1 MTNARRV
8 TAAVGAI
15 GVVLVLSVPQL
26 DPAGAPNGRPIAR
39 VNTDWW
45 SRVQRGLAA
54 NEYRPHVNDAG
65 LQAANRAHG
74 LRTYFDG
81 SGIRV
86 HDRTA
91 PASSALVG
99 LSLVEMGRRDRL
111 QPVTAGTV
119 HQVDGRVEIRRAGVT
134 EWYENSARGL
144 EQGFT
149 IESRTQGRAPLM
161 LDLAVDHARA
171 SLRGHTIELLT
182 DAGRRLDYGKLLAED
197 SRGTVLA
204 SRLEVPSPDRVR
216 LVIEDADAV
225 YPLLIDP
232 LLTGQPD
239 ARLES
244 NQSDPEGHGTP
255 EFGFSVSSAG
265 DVNGDGFDDV
275 IVGAPG
281 WDGGQQGE
289 GAAFVF
295 LGSAGGIVG
304 TDPSNAQAQLESNQ
318 PLAAFGVSVSTAGDV
333 NRDGYDDVI
342 VGAHFYDSTLP
353 GTQLSVMGAAFVFLG
368 SPAGIQGRDP
378 ATAHASVFANKDDS
392 EFGEVVAHAGDV
404 NRDGFADII
413 VCAPHQGHDFPP
425 DTNIP
430 PNQQSGEHGA
440 VFVFHG
446 SAQGITSGTGI
457 TVADAVLLPYQ
468 LGPVDP
474 IELAQFSSVAGAGDV
489 NRDGFDDILVSGDDA
504 FLFIGS
510 AAGVVGRDPTTARSR
525 VRRDALT
532 QGLKAAAAGDV
543 NGDGFADVLLSSPW
557 RESVAFSSDQ
567 KGAAFVFLGGP
578 GGIVGGQLADAHAAV
593 FGSTLAEWVG
603 HSIDS
608 AGDVDRDGFADIVV
622 AARVYPGSLANE
634 GVAYLFRGSAQG
646 ITARSLL
653 DADARLEAPQSGAA
667 VKGTT
672 AFSVAGAGD
681 INNDGFADV
690 IMGKGFFDAGQ
701 ADEGA
706 AFLYLGGPFPANP
719 NQRPVAAAGAD
730 QSLFDVDDDG
740 FHQVTLNG
748 TGSFDPDGMI
758 VSYAW
763 FEGERLLGTSAVLTT
778 SLSTTGDHTLA
789 LVVTDD
795 DGVSTGDPVTVR
807 VDKVSDPLVLS
818 ETFASGFGAWQS
830 GGDVALASVDP
841 FPTAPQVRF
850 GVAGAFL
857 RRAITLPAGST
868 GVTLDVW
875 IKAIEFASQD
885 EFRINVSVDGGP
897 FTTIRTL
904 TTADNSDAYVFYG
917 GTAIPLGHSWF
928 PATASSIM
936 LEFESRTT
944 TGRTFI
950 DDVTV
955 RALVPPPAAFGN
967 SPSLSSLM
975 VSPSNV
981 TGGTSTIGTVT
992 LTAAAPSGGVV
1003 VAMSDN
1009 SATVATPSTV
1019 TVPAGATSATFTAT
1033 TTPVAIT
1040 TVVTLTATVGSN
1052 SRTAGVTVTPAG
1064 GGGGTPA
1071 FRSPAG
1077 NAPDSG
1083 GDANGFESSAT
1094 NAYGDD
1100 TSVAIDTNSGS
1111 GTSTSC
1117 TSTGKDRHRFYD
1129 YGIAI
1134 PSESVIAG
1142 IEVRVDARVDST
1154 SGAPKVCVQLS
1165 WDGGT
1170 TWTAAKATGAIG
1182 TSLGTFTLGGATDTW
1197 GRTWSPANLSNA
1209 SFRVRVI
1216 NVASSTS
1223 RDFFLEWVAVRA
1235 HSTASVPVAVSALSL
1250 SPASVTSGMPSTG
1263 TVTLAAAAPPGGA
1276 VVSLASSNANAASVP
1291 ASVTVPA
1298 GATSVTFTA
1307 TTMPVTNT
1315 TLVTLTATSG
1325 TTRTADLTVTTNAR
1339 PVAVAGPDQTLTDTD
1354 GDGLAVVTFDGTG
1367 SSDPD
1372 GTIVSHVWRKS
1383 GTLFNNAAAFSI
1395 VQPIGTHTI
1404 ELTVT
1409 DNHGATSTDTVVI
1422 TILHPAPPPGNLPPV
1437 SNAGPDQTVTDTD
1450 GDGIASVM
1458 LNGAASFDP
1467 DGAISGYGWYE
1478 NGVQIASAFGVGVP
1492 LTVGVHTITLYVSDQ
1507 HGASDTD
1514 TVVITVNA
1522 AVAPP
1527 AAATLTVTATGR
1539 SGERVTSSPAGISVS
1554 VGSTGSTS
1562 FAIGTSITL
1571 TVSNGRD
1578 AVFSGACSSGGNK
1591 RRTCTFTLAGT
1602 ASVSVNVQ

>member
-1 MTNARRV
+1 MMNRRRV
-8 TAAVGAI
+8 SAVVGAMSA
-15 GVVLVLSVPQL
+15 VFVLFVPQL
-26 DPAGAPNGRPIAR
+26 DPGTAPTIRPIIR

-45 SRVQRGLAA
+45 SGVQRGLAA
-54 NEYRPHVNDAG
+54 NEYHPRANHAG
-65 LQAANRAHG
+65 LQAANRAHN

-86 HDRTA
+86 HDRIAAVSTE
-91 PASSALVG
+91 LVG
-99 LSLVEMGRRDRL
+99 LSLVGMGRADRL
-111 QPVTAGTV
+111 RPVQAGTV
-119 HQVDGRVEIRRAGVT
+119 LQVQGRVEIRRAGVT

-149 IESRTQGRAPLM
+149 IESRTEGRAPLM

-171 SLRGHTIELLT
+171 HLRGNAIELWT
-182 DAGRRLDYGKLLAED
+182 DAGRRLEYSKLLAED

-216 LVIEDADAV
+216 LVIEDADAI

-232 LLTGQPD
+232 LITGQPD

-304 TDPSNAQAQLESNQ
+304 SDPSTAQAHLESNQ
-318 PLAAFGVSVSTAGDV
+318 ALAAFGVSVSNAGDV
-333 NRDGYDDVI
+333 NRDGFDDVI
-342 VGAHFYDSTLP
+342 VGANFYDSVLP
-353 GTQLSVMGAAFVFLG
+353 GTQLAVEGAAFVFLG
-368 SPAGIQGRDP
+368 SASGIQGRDP
-378 ATAHASVFANKDDS
+378 ATAHARIFSDDNEA
-392 EFGEVVAHAGDV
+392 EFGEQVAGAGDV
-404 NRDGFADII
+404 NRDGFDDVII
-413 VCAPHQGHDFPP
+413 SAPHQGHPFPP
-425 DTNIP
+425 DTGIP
-430 PNQQSGEHGA
+430 PNEKSGEHGA
-440 VFVFHG
+440 AFVLHG
-446 SAQGITSGTGI
+446 SAQGINSGTAMV
-457 TVADAVLLPYQ
+457 TADAVLLPYQ

-474 IELAQFSSVAGAGDV
+474 VVLAQFSSVAGAGDV
-489 NRDGFDDILVSGDDA
+489 NGDGFDDILVSGDDA

-510 AAGVVGRDPTTARSR
+510 AAGVVGRDPTAAQSR
-525 VRRDALT
+525 VRRDDLA
-532 QGLKAAAAGDV
+532 QGFKVAGAGDV
-543 NGDGFADVLLSSPW
+543 NGDGFDDVLLGSP
-557 RESVAFSSDQ
+557 RRQSVLFSSDE

-578 GGIVGGQLADAHAAV
+578 GGIVGENAADAHASV
-593 FGSTLAEWVG
+593 FGSLVAEWVG
-603 HSIDS
+603 HSVDG

-653 DADARLEAPQSGAA
+653 DADARLEAPQSGAV

-681 INNDGFADV
+681 INNDGFDDV

-701 ADEGA
+701 VDEGA

-719 NQRPVAAAGAD
+719 NQPPVAAAGAD
-730 QSLFDVDDDG
+730 QSLFDVDGDG

-748 TGSFDPDGMI
+748 TASFDPDGVI
-758 VSYAW
+758 ASYAW
-763 FEGERLLGTSAVLTT
+763 FEGETLLGTSAVITAT
-778 SLSTTGDHTLA
+778 LSTTGDHTLA

-795 DGVSTGDPVTVR
+795 DGASVGDPVTVR

-818 ETFASGFGAWQS
+818 ETFASGFTAWQS
-830 GGDVALASVDP
+830 GGDAALSTVDS
-841 FPTAPQVRF
+841 FPTPPQVRF
-850 GVAGAFL
+850 GAAGAFL

-868 GVTLDVW
+868 GITLDVW

-904 TTADNSDAYVFYG
+904 TTADNSDTYVFYG

-928 PATASSIM
+928 PATASSIV

-944 TGRTFI
+944 TGLTFI
-950 DDVTV
+950 DDVKV
-955 RALVPPPAAFGN
+955 RALVPPPAAWGN
-967 SPSLSSLM
+967 SPSLSSLT
-975 VSPSNV
+975 VTPSSV
-981 TGGTSTIGTVT
+981 TGGTSTIGTVA

-1003 VAMSDN
+1003 VSLSDT
-1009 SATVATPSTV
+1009 SATVSTPSTV

-1033 TTPVAIT
+1033 TTAVAIT
-1040 TVVTLTATVGSN
+1040 TQVTLTATVGSA
-1052 SRTAGVTVTPAG
+1052 SSTAGLTVTPAG
-1064 GGGGTPA
+1064 GGGGAPT
-1071 FRSPAG
+1071 FKNPAG

-1083 GDANGFESSAT
+1083 GDGNGFQSSAT

-1100 TSVAIDTNSGS
+1100 TSVATDTNSGS

-1129 YGIAI
+1129 YGFAI
-1134 PSESVIAG
+1134 PDGSVIAG
-1142 IEVRVDARVDST
+1142 IEVRLDARADST
-1154 SGAPKVCVQLS
+1154 SGAPKMCVQLS

-1170 TWTAAKATGAIG
+1170 TWTAAKATPTLG
-1182 TSLGTFTLGGATDTW
+1182 TSLATVTLGGATDTW

-1209 SFRVRVI
+1209 NFRVRVI

-1235 HSTASVPVAVSALSL
+1235 HSTASVPAAVSAVSL
-1250 SPASVTSGMPSTG
+1250 SPASVTGGTSSMG
-1263 TVTLAAAAPPGGA
+1263 TVTLAEAAPAGGA
-1276 VVSLASSNANAASVP
+1276 VVSLASNNAAASVP

-1307 TTMPVTNT
+1307 TTTPVTT
-1315 TLVTLTATSG
+1315 TTVVTVTATSG
-1325 TTRTADLTVTTNAR
+1325 TTRTADLTVTNNAP
-1339 PVAVAGPDQTLTDTD
+1339 PVAVAGPDQTLTETD
-1354 GDGLAVVTFDGTG
+1354 GDGLVVVAFDGTG

-1372 GTIVSHVWRKS
+1372 GTIVSYFWRKN
-1383 GTLFNNAAAFSI
+1383 GNPFNNVAAFSI
-1395 VQPIGTHTI
+1395 AQPIGTHTI

-1422 TILHPAPPPGNLPPV
+1422 TIVHPPPPPGNLPPV

-1450 GDGIASVM
+1450 GDGIASVL

-1492 LTVGVHTITLYVSDQ
+1492 LTVGVHTITLYVSDE

-1522 AVAPP
+1522 APDPP
-1527 AAATLTVTATGR
+1527 PMGTMTLTVTGR
-1539 SGERVTSSPAGISVS
+1539 SGQRVTSSPAGINVA
-1554 VGSTGSTS
+1554 VGSSGFAS

-1578 AVFSGACSSGGNK
+1578 AVWSGACSSGGNK
-1591 RRTCTFTLAGT
+1591 RRTCTFTLNGS
-1602 ASVSVNVQ
+1602 ASVTANVR

>member
-1 MTNARRV
+1 MTYARRV
-8 TAAVGAI
+8 SVVVGAMSA
-15 GVVLVLSVPQL
+15 VLLLAVPQL
-26 DPAGAPNGRPIAR
+26 NSSATGIPPIVR
-39 VNTDWW
+39 GDTEWW
-45 SRVQRGLAA
+45 SGVQRGVAA
-54 NEYRPHVNDAG
+54 HEYHPRVNHAG
-65 LQAANRAHG
+65 LQAVNRAHS

-91 PASSALVG
+91 PAGTELVG
-99 LSLVEMGRRDRL
+99 LSLVEMGRRDGLR
-111 QPVTAGTV
+111 PVKAGTV
-119 HQVDGRVEIRRAGVT
+119 HQVQGRVEIRRAGLT

-149 IESRTQGRAPLM
+149 IETRTEGHAPLVLELAVGRA
-161 LDLAVDHARA
+161 RA
-171 SLRGHTIELLT
+171 HLRGNAIELLT
-182 DAGRRLDYGKLLAED
+182 DAGRRLEYGKLLAED

-204 SRLEVPSPDRVR
+204 SRLEVPSPDRVQ
-216 LVIEDADAV
+216 LVIEDADAI

-304 TDPSNAQAQLESNQ
+304 SDPSTAQAHLESNQ
-318 PLAAFGVSVSTAGDV
+318 PLAAFGVSVSGAGDV

-342 VGAHFYDSTLP
+342 VGANFYDSVLP
-353 GTQLSVMGAAFVFLG
+353 GTQLGVTGAAFVFLG
-368 SPAGIQGRDP
+368 SPSGIQGRDP
-378 ATAHASVFANKDDS
+378 TTAHASVFANKHES
-392 EFGEVVAHAGDV
+392 EFGEIVAHAGDV
-404 NRDGFADII
+404 NRDGFDDVI

-425 DTNIP
+425 DSGIP

-446 SAQGITSGTGI
+446 SAQGIVSGTGI

-474 IELAQFSSVAGAGDV
+474 VVLAQFSRVAGADV
-489 NRDGFDDILVSGDDA
+489 NGDGFDDVLVGGNDV
-504 FLFIGS
+504 FLFLGS
-510 AAGVVGRDPTTARSR
+510 ATGIVGRDPTTARSQIR
-525 VRRDALT
+525 GDAQTNLVNV
-532 QGLKAAAAGDV
+532 GSAGDV
-543 NGDGFADVLLSSPW
+543 NADGFDDVLIGAPG
-557 RESVAFSSDQ
+557 RESVRFSQDEH
-567 KGAAFVFLGGP
+567 GAAYVFLGGP
-578 GGIVGGQLADAHAAV
+578 GGIVGSQIADAHAAF
-593 FGSTLAEWVG
+593 FGSILAEWVG
-603 HSIDS
+603 YSVDG
-608 AGDVDRDGFADIVV
+608 AGDVDRDGFADIVL

-653 DADARLEAPQSGAA
+653 DADARLEARQSGAV
-667 VKGTT
+667 VKGTS

-681 INNDGFADV
+681 INHDGFADV

-701 ADEGA
+701 VDEGA
-706 AFLYLGGPFPANP
+706 AFIYLGGPFPGNP
-719 NQRPVAAAGAD
+719 NQPPVAVAGAD
-730 QSLFDVDDDG
+730 QSLFDTDGDG
-740 FHQVTLNG
+740 FHQVTVDG
-748 TGSFDPDGMI
+748 TGSFDVDGSI
-758 VSYAW
+758 ASFAW
-763 FEGERLLGTSAVLTT
+763 FEGEALLGTSAVLTT
-778 SLSTTGDHTLA
+778 TLATTGDHTLV

-807 VDKVSDPLVLS
+807 VDKVSDPLVFS

-830 GGDVALASVDP
+830 GGDVALSSVDP

-850 GVAGAFL
+850 GAAGAFL
-857 RRAITLPAGST
+857 RRSAALPAGST
-868 GVTLDVW
+868 GITVDVW
-875 IKAIEFASQD
+875 IKASEFASGD
-885 EFRINVSVDGGP
+885 EFRIKVSADGGP

-904 TTADNSDAYVFYG
+904 TSADISDTYTFYG
-917 GTAIPLGHSWF
+917 GSAIPLGHSWF
-928 PATASSIM
+928 PATASSVV
-936 LEFESRTT
+936 LEFESRST

-950 DDVTV
+950 DDVKV
-955 RALVPPPAAFGN
+955 RALVPPPAAWGN
-967 SPSLSSLM
+967 APSLSSLALN
-975 VSPSNV
+975 PSSV
-981 TGGTSTIGTVT
+981 TGGTSANGTVT
-992 LTAAAPSGGVV
+992 LTAAAPTGGAVV
-1003 VAMSDN
+1003 SLSDN
-1009 SATVATPSTV
+1009 SAAASTPSTV
-1019 TVPAGATSATFTAT
+1019 MVPAGATSATFTAT
-1033 TTPVAIT
+1033 TTPVSIT
-1040 TVVTLTATVGSN
+1040 TLVTLTATVGST
-1052 SRTAGVTVTPAG
+1052 SRTAGLTVTPAG
-1064 GGGGTPA
+1064 GGGGGAPA
-1071 FRSPAG
+1071 FRSPTG
-1077 NAPDSG
+1077 NAPESG
-1083 GDANGFESSAT
+1083 GDGNGFESNAA

-1100 TSVAIDTNSGS
+1100 TSVATDTNSGS

-1129 YGIAI
+1129 YLFAI
-1134 PSESVIAG
+1134 PGGSAIAG
-1142 IEVRVDARVDST
+1142 IEVRVDARADST
-1154 SGAPKVCVQLS
+1154 SGTPKMCVQLS

-1170 TWTAAKATGAIG
+1170 SWTASKATGTLG
-1182 TSLGTFTLGGATDTW
+1182 TSVATFTLGGATDTW

-1223 RDFFLEWVAVRA
+1223 RDFFLEWVAVRP
-1235 HSTASVPVAVSALSL
+1235 HLTASTPTAVSALSL
-1250 SPASVTSGMPSTG
+1250 SPASVTGGMSSTG
-1263 TVTLAAAAPPGGA
+1263 TVTLAEAALPGGA
-1276 VVSLASSNANAASVP
+1276 VVALASSNAVAASVP

-1307 TTMPVTNT
+1307 TTTPVTT
-1315 TLVTLTATSG
+1315 TTVVTLTATGS
-1325 TTRTADLTVTTNAR
+1325 TTRTAALTVTNNKP

-1354 GDGLAVVTFDGTG
+1354 GDGLVVVAFDGTG

-1372 GTIVSHVWRKS
+1372 GTIVSHFWRKN
-1383 GTLFNNAAAFSI
+1383 GNPFNNVAAFS
-1395 VQPIGTHTI
+1395 VLQPIGSHTI

-1409 DNHGATSTDTVVI
+1409 DDQGATSTDTVVI
-1422 TILHPAPPPGNLPPV
+1422 NIVHPAPPPDNLPPV

-1450 GDGIASVM
+1450 GDGLASVL

-1478 NGVQIASAFGVGVP
+1478 GGVQIASAFGVGVP
-1492 LTVGVHTITLYVSDQ
+1492 LTVGVHTITLYVSDE

-1522 AVAPP
+1522 ADAPP
-1527 AAATLTVTATGR
+1527 TTASLTVTATGR
-1539 SGERVTSSPAGISVS
+1539 SGERVTSSPAGINVT
-1554 VGSTGSTS
+1554 VGSTGSAS
-1562 FAIGTSITL
+1562 FAVDTRITL
-1571 TVSNGRD
+1571 TASNGRE
-1578 AVFSGACSSGGNK
+1578 AVWSGACSSGGNR
-1591 RRTCTFTLAGT
+1591 RRTCTFTLNGN
-1602 ASVSVNVQ
+1602 ASVNANVR